1 MNQKTPSKA
10 PNRPAVGVLIPSW
23 ARMGFGNPEGP
34 AALEAK
40 AAQLAAEAMRLRWQA
55 QRLRGE

>member
-1 MNQKTPSKA
+1 MTKKTPSKP
-10 PNRPAVGVLIPSW
+10 PNRPAVGFFIPSW
-23 ARMGFGNPEGP
+23 ARMGFGKPEGP

>member
-1 MNQKTPSKA
+1 MRKVVQKSAMPFRWFFL
-10 PNRPAVGVLIPSW
+10 PPV
-23 ARMGFGNPEGP
+23 GNPEGP